1 VEGGQFGANLEIF
14 VNEILRLAVISKL
27 ILSKELSSYISIEYG
42 VICLSLLQQL
52 DDRLP
57 QYVNLRDKP
66 KKPKEINLQGL
77 EKEVKEK
84 ESQTEETQKNIDL
97 SNSKDNEE
105 CKVIIEERKSKEKG
119 SKGVLKGLRKW
130 LFGKRN

>member
-1 VEGGQFGANLEIF
+1 MEGGQFGANLEIF
-14 VNEILRLAVISKL
+14 VNEILRLAGISKL

-57 QYVNLRDKP
+57 QYLNLRDKP
-66 KKPKEINLQGL
+66 KNPKEINLQGL

-84 ESQTEETQKNIDL
+84 ESQTEETRKNVDL
-97 SNSKDNEE
+97 SSSKENEE
-105 CKVIIEERKSKEKG
+105 CKLIRGERKPKEKG
-119 SKGVLKGLRKW
+119 SKGVLKRLRKW